1 MMAWWKRLT
10 PYARPY
16 RGRLAWLVAL
26 NLAGVG
32 LNLLRPWPQAL
43 IVDCV
48 LQKRELP
55 AAVRWM
61 EQLPGGGGGIGL
73 LAWLTGGV
81 ILLFVVGQVLHWW
94 QSHTHAG
101 IGNRMTYDLALDV
114 FDHLQRLSPKFHQR
128 HPVGD
133 LVQRV
138 TGNTGCVRDLVLWVG
153 LLGSMAAVNLVAMF
167 AWMCWLDP
175 VLSLTAL
182 LVTPPL
188 FLLMRWFAKPMTDV
202 SYEQYQRESDMMTLA
217 EQTLVSLPVVQVF
230 SREQRI
236 DRRFRRLASR
246 AIRATLRATGHQL
259 RFKLGSESIL
269 ACGTA
274 VVLVLGGLHV
284 IEGTQTVGHLLVFLS
299 YLASLYGP
307 IDTLVYLTVG
317 YSSAAAGARRV
328 LEVLDTPVEVA
339 DRPGARTSA
348 DRGRGAIQFEQVTF
362 GYDAGRVVLDGV
374 SATIAPGE
382 MVAIVGPTGAGKTT
396 MAALVPRLFD
406 PWSGRVNIDG
416 MDARDWR
423 LSELR
428 AQVSIVMQEPH
439 LLPMSVAD
447 NIAYGRQGATREQ
460 VEAAARAAQA
470 DEFIRRLPH
479 GYDSIMGE
487 GGATLSGGE
496 KQRLSIARALL
507 RDAPILI
514 LDEPTSALDADTEA
528 ALIEALE
535 SGRGHRTVLMIAHR
549 LSTIQRADRVLVMD
563 GGCIV
568 EAGKPVELMRGDTV
582 FRRIAMRGRDG

>member
-1 MMAWWKRLT
+1 MMSWWKRLT

-16 RGRLAWLVAL
+16 RGRLAWLVGL

-55 AAVRWM
+55 ALVGWVG
-61 EQLPGGGGGIGL
+61 ELPGARDGIGL

-81 ILLFVVGQVLHWW
+81 ILLFVVGQAVHWW

-101 IGNRMTYDLALDV
+101 ISNRMTYDLALDV

-153 LLGSMAAVNLVAMF
+153 LLGAMAAVNLVAMF

-175 VLSLTAL
+175 LLSLTAL

-259 RFKLGSESIL
+259 RFKLGSETIL

-284 IEGTQTVGHLLVFLS
+284 LEGKQTVGQLLVFLS

-317 YSSAAAGARRV
+317 YSSASAGARRV
-328 LEVLDTPVEVA
+328 HEVLDAPVEVA
-339 DRPGARTSA
+339 DRPGVVPRQS
-348 DRGRGAIQFEQVTF
+348 RGAGAIQFEQVTF
-362 GYDAGRVVLDGV
+362 GYNPGQVVLDRV
-374 SATIAPGE
+374 DATIAPGE

-406 PWSGRVNIDG
+406 PWSGSVKIDG
-416 MDARDWR
+416 VDARDWR
-423 LSELR
+423 LADLR

-439 LLPMSVAD
+439 LLTMSVAE
-447 NIAYGRQGATREQ
+447 NIAYGRPGATREQ

-470 DEFIRRLPH
+470 DAFIRRLPH
-479 GYDSIMGE
+479 GYDSMMGE
-487 GGATLSGGE
+487 GGASLSGGE

-514 LDEPTSALDADTEA
+514 LDEPTSALDVDTEA
-528 ALIEALE
+528 ALVEALE
-535 SGRGHRTVLMIAHR
+535 SGRGHRTVLIIAHR
-549 LSTIQRADRVLVMD
+549 LSTVQRADRVVVVD
-563 GGCIV
+563 GGRVI
-568 EAGKPVELMRGDTV
+568 ETGAPGELLGGETM
-582 FRRIAMRGRDG
+582 FRRMHLRQRPG